1 MSDIPSP
8 ERALLQPPP
17 PASSN
22 GSFKPPWESAL
33 YTAVAALEDRL
44 AEARVHY
51 AELLADLA
59 VERAKTRE
67 ARGRLENWKLRQQAW
82 NRERAELLARLGEKP

>member
-1 MSDIPSP
+1 MTHVPSP
-8 ERALLQPPP
+8 ERSQLPPP
-17 PASSN
+17 PLATP
-22 GSFKPPWESAL
+22 FKPPWESAL

-44 AEARVHY
+44 AEARRLY

-67 ARGRLENWKLRQQAW
+67 CRGRLENWKLRQQAW
-82 NRERAELLARLGEKP
+82 QRERAELLARLGERQ